1 MTVKRISIRDGRF
14 RKLVEGREVL
24 LDSDTLDVVILNAAS
39 ISRLHYG
46 LEYDPTKGNHPRCW
60 SSDTQVPDRSVPADQ
75 LQAASCITCEQNIK
89 GSGVGNSRACKFLQR
104 IAVAIIDEDN
114 LYDVYQLQLPATSLF
129 GTAERGWLSMQNY
142 AKHLARHD
150 TPAIAVVTRICFEQN
165 SYAPRLRFRP
175 MRVLDA
181 TELKE
186 VAELEHHPDTLKAI
200 TMSVPEA
207 RSIAVSPFSE
217 VEGFVASKAI

>member
-46 LEYDPTKGNHPRCW
+46 LEYDPTKGNRPRCW

-165 SYAPRLRFRP
+165 SYSPRLRFRP